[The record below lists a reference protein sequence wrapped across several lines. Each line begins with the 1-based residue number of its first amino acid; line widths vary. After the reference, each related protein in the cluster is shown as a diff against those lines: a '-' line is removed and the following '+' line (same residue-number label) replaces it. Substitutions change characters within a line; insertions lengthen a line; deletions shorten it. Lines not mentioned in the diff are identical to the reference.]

1 MRSKIINDDQERTY
15 ALVFDT
21 GEEVVPNLMRF
32 ARDLDLTAARFTA
45 IGAFSEVTLGYFD
58 WHKKQY
64 ERIPIAEQVEVLAL
78 VGDVAL
84 QDAQPKIHA
93 HVVVGKRDGTAHGGH
108 LLAARVRPTL
118 EVILVQSPSH
128 LRRRIDKESGLALID
143 IDAGAQDAQA

>member
-1 MRSKIINDDQERTY
+1 MRSKMINDDRERTY
-15 ALVFDT
+15 ALIFET
-21 GEEVVPNLMRF
+21 GEDVLPNLMRF
-32 ARDLDLTAARFTA
+32 AGELNLAASHFTA

-64 ERIPIAEQVEVLAL
+64 DRIPIAEHVEVLSL

-84 QDAQPKIHA
+84 QDEQPKIHA